1 MFCTEVIL
9 QLFVEES
16 RGFQVRH
23 RVKKGLSSCSCL
35 EGLSLTLPKTL
46 VRGSVSPGSSCLAAA
61 RFGNGSSAT
70 RGTPRA
76 SSPAARGRRTR
87 PRGRGSSLE
96 GPVPVNGVGW
106 EGDKGEEL
114 RSYMGHRHIVF
125 VWGGV
130 GQERTFLWNFNPI
143 PHWPTK
149 HHKRWL
155 LGGMTSLIG
164 AEGPKS

>member
-1 MFCTEVIL
+1 M
-9 QLFVEES
+9 
-16 RGFQVRH
+16 
-23 RVKKGLSSCSCL
+23 
-35 EGLSLTLPKTL
+35 
-46 VRGSVSPGSSCLAAA
+46 
-61 RFGNGSSAT
+61 
-70 RGTPRA
+70 
-76 SSPAARGRRTR
+76 
-87 PRGRGSSLE
+87 
-96 GPVPVNGVGW
+96 GW

-114 RSYMGHRHIVF
+114 RSYMGHIVF

-164 AEGPKS
+164 AEGPKELMTEGDGFLYRRLAEHQC